1 MCEKCIFHSCLLCF
15 FLVFEICYSAILFT
29 FAVYLTSMEKLLS
42 YPISVVYYLCFGLTL
57 VIFHP
62 IQWICFNLFGY
73 QAHKKSVDYL
83 NFFLV
88 KCTNLLGTN
97 YTFENRERIP
107 QNVPIIFVANHQSLF
122 DIIGIIWYLRRFHAK
137 FVSKK
142 ELGKGIPSVS
152 YNLRHGGSVLIDRK
166 DPKQAIP
173 VIKGLS
179 EYIEKHQRS
188 AVIFPEGTRS
198 KNGKPKEFAQS
209 GLKILCKY
217 APSAY
222 VVPITI
228 NNSWKMVKFGAF
240 PMGLGTRLQFI
251 IHEPL
256 AVKDFSFEELM
267 EKTENA
273 VKQSIKN

>member
-1 MCEKCIFHSCLLCF
+1 M
-15 FLVFEICYSAILFT
+15 
-29 FAVYLTSMEKLLS
+29 
-42 YPISVVYYLCFGLTL
+42 CFGLCL

-62 IQWICFNLFGY
+62 IQWICFNVFGY

-88 KCTNLLGTN
+88 KCTNILGTT
-97 YTFENRERIP
+97 YRFENLNSIP
-107 QNVPIIFVANHQSLF
+107 KKVPLIVVANHQSMY
-122 DIIGIIWYLRRFHAK
+122 DIIAIIWYMRRYHCK

-142 ELGKGIPSVS
+142 ELGSGIPSVS

-173 VIKGLS
+173 TIKGLS
-179 EYIEKHQRS
+179 EYIEKNTRS

-198 KNGKPKEFAQS
+198 KTGKPKEFAQS

-222 VVPITI
+222 VVPISI
-228 NNSWKMVKFGAF
+228 NNSWKMVRFGAF
-240 PMGLGTRLQFI
+240 PMGLGNRLTFT
-251 IHEPL
+251 IHEPM
-256 AVKDFSFEELM
+256 AVKDYAFEELIQ
-267 EKTENA
+267 KTEAA
-273 VKQSIKN
+273 VVSKIKYLGIGV

>member
-1 MCEKCIFHSCLLCF
+1 
-15 FLVFEICYSAILFT
+15 
-29 FAVYLTSMEKLLS
+29 MEKLIS
-42 YPISVVYYLCFGLTL
+42 YPVSVIYYFCFSLCLL
-57 VIFHP
+57 IFHP
-62 IQWICFNLFGY
+62 IQWICFNVFGY

-83 NFFLV
+83 NFCLL
-88 KCTNLLGTN
+88 KCTNLLGTR
-97 YTFENRERIP
+97 YTIRNRNLIP
-107 QNVPIIFVANHQSLF
+107 ENVPVIFVANHQSLY
-122 DIIGIIWYLRRFHAK
+122 DIIAIIWYMRKSHPK

-173 VIKGLS
+173 VIKGMS
-179 EYIEKHQRS
+179 EYIEKYKRS

-198 KNGKPKEFAQS
+198 KDGQPKEFAQS

-228 NNSWKMVKFGAF
+228 NNSWKMVKFGFF
-240 PMGLGTRLQFI
+240 PLGLGNRLTFTV
-251 IHEPL
+251 HEPI
-256 AVKDFSFEELM
+256 AVKDFPVEEIL
-267 EKTENA
+267 EKAEKA
-273 VKQSIKN
+273 VVGGIRN

>member
-1 MCEKCIFHSCLLCF
+1 
-15 FLVFEICYSAILFT
+15 
-29 FAVYLTSMEKLLS
+29 MEKLIS
-42 YPISVVYYLCFGLTL
+42 YPISLVYYLFFGLWL

-62 IQWICFNLFGY
+62 IQWICFNVFGY

-83 NFFLV
+83 NFFLT
-88 KCTNLLGTN
+88 KCTNILGTR
-97 YTFENRERIP
+97 YSFENRDTIP
-107 QNVPIIFVANHQSLF
+107 KDVPIIFVSNHQSLY
-122 DIIGIIWYLRRFHAK
+122 DIVGIIWYLRRFHAK

-152 YNLRHGGSVLIDRK
+152 YNLRHGGSILIDRK

-173 VIKGLS
+173 LIKELAD
-179 EYIEKHQRS
+179 YIEKHKRS

-198 KNGKPKEFAQS
+198 KDGKPKEFAKS

-228 NNSWKMVKFGAF
+228 NNSWKMVKFGPF
-240 PMGLGTRLQFI
+240 PMGLGNHLQFI
-251 IHEPL
+251 IHTAIP
-256 AVKDFSFEELM
+256 VKDFPFDELM
-267 EKTENA
+267 EKTEKA
-273 VKQSIKN
+273 VIQSIKI